1 MDLTPNQLEPTFVD
15 PDQMRRQAETI
26 KTFGSKF
33 AEDRSHRI
41 GEPEELTWPPHPFTT
56 ADGVTVDPGQ
66 GVKFY
71 EHYQGVVT
79 EKDNS
84 NECFLYS
91 GDLYADRKKALEAA
105 LSFWEARRNDATVK
119 IRAICKELGLTG

>member
-1 MDLTPNQLEPTFVD
+1 MDLTPKQLEPAFVD
-15 PDQMRRQAETI
+15 PDYMRRQADTI

-33 AEDRSHRI
+33 AEHRI
-41 GEPEELTWPPHPFTT
+41 HRKGKPVSWPPHPFIT

-66 GVKFY
+66 GVKLY
-71 EHYQGVVT
+71 EHFEGVVT

-91 GDLYADRKKALEAA
+91 GHLYADRKKALQAA
-105 LSFWEARRNDATVK
+105 LSFWEARRTHATVK